1 MVPFRGSMSSLM
13 TSPDRSCSFFR
24 SNLRLE
30 NRRFA
35 HIVPRKQIDSEDIVE
50 FDTDWRTLGK
60 HRIRLRS
67 AKGFPTEVMHQLAE
81 VTRTA
86 VDNNMSARARIV
98 DIVFRQEKTYDI
110 TVGSTLAEDR
120 ICAPQLE
127 AAIATVMGLV
137 PDQINI
143 FVRVVAQEEVDLHF
157 GVYER
162 MLAEKVGAV
171 PPIQ

>member
-1 MVPFRGSMSSLM
+1 MSSLM
-13 TSPDRSCSFFR
+13 TSHDRFCSFFR
-24 SNLRLE
+24 STLRLE

-35 HIVPRKQIDSEDIVE
+35 HIVPRKQINSEDIVE

-67 AKGFPTEVMHQLAE
+67 AKGFPTEAMHQLAE

-86 VDNNMSARARIV
+86 VDNNMSARARVV

-110 TVGSTLAEDR
+110 TVGSTVAEDR

-127 AAIATVMGLV
+127 AALSTVMGLV
-137 PDQINI
+137 PDQVNI
-143 FVRVVAQEEVDLHF
+143 FVRIVAQEEVDLHF

>member
-1 MVPFRGSMSSLM
+1 M
-13 TSPDRSCSFFR
+13 
-24 SNLRLE
+24 
-30 NRRFA
+30 
-35 HIVPRKQIDSEDIVE
+35 E

-67 AKGFPTEVMHQLAE
+67 AKGFPTEAMHQLAE

-86 VDNNMSARARIV
+86 VDNNMSARARVV

-110 TVGSTLAEDR
+110 TVGSTVAEDR

-127 AAIATVMGLV
+127 AALSTVMGLV
-137 PDQINI
+137 PDQVNI
-143 FVRVVAQEEVDLHF
+143 FVRIVAQEEVDLHF

-162 MLAEKVGAV
+162 VLAEKVGAV

>member
-1 MVPFRGSMSSLM
+1 MFVLPVQ
-13 TSPDRSCSFFR
+13 
-24 SNLRLE
+24 LRLE

-35 HIVPRKQIDSEDIVE
+35 HIVPPKQINSEDIVE

-67 AKGFPTEVMHQLAE
+67 ANGFPTEAMHQLAE

-86 VDNNMSARARIV
+86 VDNNMSARARVV

-110 TVGSTLAEDR
+110 TVGSTVAEDR

-127 AAIATVMGLV
+127 AALATVMGLV
-137 PDQINI
+137 PDQVNI
-143 FVRVVAQEEVDLHF
+143 FVRIVAQEEVDLHF